1 MFPYYLMVALPFL
14 MHAVQFESQ
23 AREMINKKKNYPIL
37 IFFGIYFLL
46 MALRHISVGADTI
59 AYETVFSNISNT
71 AWADLPNYKSSE
83 VGYTILN
90 KLVSSLGGNYQVFL
104 AVASA
109 LVAFPLAKLYYD
121 FSENSMVSIALFL
134 VLPVFIMNF
143 SGLRQSLAMSMGVL
157 AFYATKNKKLIWFI
171 LCVVVAIA
179 FHQSAFVLIL
189 LYPLYHIRLR
199 PVHMFAL
206 LPGYVFAFFFREQI
220 FLDLLPIMGE
230 KYAERYSEVT
240 DTGATTMLIL
250 FSIFL
255 LYSFAVPNEEE
266 VDDVTNGLR
275 NMLVLAV
282 FIQMFSTISV
292 ITMRMNY
299 YFLVFLPVLIPR
311 ITNRWTSVER
321 FIRNAV
327 NIGMIVFFVLY
338 YFIKAYSVDSMNIY
352 PYIPFWS

>member
-1 MFPYYLMVALPFL
+1 MTPYYILVALPFL
-14 MHAVQFESQ
+14 MSVVQFESQ
-23 AREMINKKKNYPIL
+23 AREMVQKKKNYPIL

-46 MALRHISVGADTI
+46 LALRHVSIGADTL

-71 AWADLPNYKSSE
+71 AWKDLLNYKSSE
-83 VGYTILN
+83 IGYTLLN
-90 KLVSSLGGNYQVFL
+90 KLVSSLGGDYQVFL
-104 AVASA
+104 MVASA
-109 LVAFPLAKLYYD
+109 FIAFPLAKLYYD

-143 SGLRQSLAMSMGVL
+143 SGLRQALAVSMGVL
-157 AFYATKNKKLIWFI
+157 AFYATKNRRLIGFL
-171 LCVVVAIA
+171 LCVFVAFS
-179 FHQSAFVLIL
+179 FHQSGIVLLL
-189 LYPLYHIRLR
+189 LYPLYRIRLR
-199 PVHMFAL
+199 FVHMLAL
-206 LPGYVFAFFFREQI
+206 LPGYVFAFFFRERI
-220 FLDLLPIMGE
+220 FLNLLPIMGE

-255 LYSFAVPNEEE
+255 IYSFIVPNEEN
-266 VDDVTNGLR
+266 VDEVTNGCR
-275 NMLVLAV
+275 NMLALAV

-299 YFLVFLPVLIPR
+299 YFLIFLPVLIPR
-311 ITNRWTSVER
+311 ITNRWKSADQ

-327 NIGMIVFFVLY
+327 NIVMIAFFLLY

-352 PYIPFWS
+352 PYIPFWN